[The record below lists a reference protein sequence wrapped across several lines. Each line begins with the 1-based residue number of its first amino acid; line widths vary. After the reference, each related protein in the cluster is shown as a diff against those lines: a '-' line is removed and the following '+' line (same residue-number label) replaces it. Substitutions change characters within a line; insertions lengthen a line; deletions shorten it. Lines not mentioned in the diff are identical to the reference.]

1 VTTIYY
7 QEFNLEGV
15 TVKILQTADNHLG
28 ETAYSRIDALTGLNA
43 RGLDFLNSF
52 KNVLDIASR
61 EHIDVLLVVGDC
73 FTRVNPHPR
82 YLLEVMKGL
91 KKLSKENI
99 TTIFVSGNHETPK
112 IATTI
117 NPLSLLGQIDNVR
130 VVLEPTS
137 IEVDGIDFVCVPAPS
152 IFDEI
157 KNLFNPL
164 LQTALENSKSER
176 KILAAHLPLGQATI
190 SSERTLESFIGEC
203 VDLGQIPQKFLY
215 TALGHM
221 HKCQRLGQEMP
232 VIYSGSSERCEWG
245 EEHDDK
251 FAVLV
256 EIEDKVDS
264 RLVRLPIRNMVTIID
279 QNCSGLSAV
288 RINKLVLEAIEDNR
302 HKIEDSVVRIKLDNI
317 DIDEYRLIDWV
328 TIKQSLNDYRV
339 FDFKLQPQ
347 TVISLPVHA
356 GPSGEYIFPPP
367 KELELYV
374 KSKTEYK
381 RMTAQLLKLG
391 KDIIDEAKEMVQ
403 GET

>member
-1 VTTIYY
+1 
-7 QEFNLEGV
+7 
-15 TVKILQTADNHLG
+15 VKILQTADNHLG
-28 ETAYSRIDALTGLNA
+28 ETAYSKIDAVTGLNA

-52 KNVLDIASR
+52 KNILDIALR
-61 EHIDVLLVVGDC
+61 ESVDVLLVVGDF

-91 KKLSKENI
+91 KKLSKENVV
-99 TTIFVSGNHETPK
+99 TIFVSGNHETPK
-112 IATTI
+112 IVTTV
-117 NPLSLLGQIDNVR
+117 NPLSLLGQIDNVH
-130 VVLEPTS
+130 VVLEPAS

-164 LQTALENSKSER
+164 LQTALQNSKSER
-176 KILAAHLPLGQATI
+176 KILAAHLPLGQATT
-190 SSERTLESFIGEC
+190 SSEGTLESFIGEC
-203 VDLGQIPQKFLY
+203 VDIKQIPNKFLY
-215 TALGHM
+215 AALGHM
-221 HKCQRLGQEMP
+221 HKFQQLGQGMP
-232 VIYSGSSERCEWG
+232 IIYSGSSERCEWG

-251 FAVLV
+251 FVVLI
-256 EIEDKVDS
+256 EIEDKVDFKPIE
-264 RLVRLPIRNMVTIID
+264 LPVRNMVTVID
-279 QNCSGLSAV
+279 QNCSGLSAL
-288 RINKLVLEAIEDNR
+288 RINKLVLEAIENNKQ
-302 HKIEDSVVRIKLDNI
+302 KIEDSVVRIKLDNI

-328 TIKQSLNDYRV
+328 TIKQSLNDYGV

-347 TVISLPVHA
+347 TVISLPVQA

-381 RMTAQLLKLG
+381 RITPQLLKLG
-391 KDIIDEAKEMVQ
+391 KEIIDEAKEMVQ